1 MKSDRGAREDAK
13 LAPRGYG
20 ELATGIP
27 KPHGE
32 GRRSRD
38 ALDARGKRRDRAG
51 GGGAARGRE
60 TSPRGVKGGEARLT
74 TGETCHFLGF
84 SNKSARR
91 GVRTA
96 RL

>member
-20 ELATGIP
+20 KLATGIP
-27 KPHGE
+27 KPHGV

-51 GGGAARGRE
+51 GTARRGGGRGGGVTRGRE
-60 TSPRGVKGGEARLT
+60 TSPRGVKGGEAPYN
-74 TGETCHFLGF
+74 G
-84 SNKSARR
+84 
-91 GVRTA
+91 
-96 RL
+96 